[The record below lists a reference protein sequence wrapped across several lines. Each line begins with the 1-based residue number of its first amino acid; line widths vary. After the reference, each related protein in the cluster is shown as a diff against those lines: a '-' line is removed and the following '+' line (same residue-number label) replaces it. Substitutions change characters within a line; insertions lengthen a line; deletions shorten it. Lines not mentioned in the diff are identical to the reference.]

1 MTMQETHL
9 QHLLVTL
16 RTRLLVMCAAAGI
29 ALDDACRSL
38 LDGDSG
44 RATAVIDGDSALNAL
59 ENEIDDKALSLLAR
73 SQPVARDLRF
83 VVSALR
89 MGGDLER
96 IGDEAASI
104 AERTLLL
111 QGTRLPL
118 AEDMGALMEL
128 VKKLYADAVASFRDN
143 DKELALVASRGS
155 LAATQVETRIMQAL
169 MQRTGQDFE
178 PEAAI
183 HALLITRS
191 LNRIWRRATNIA
203 EHAYFVAEGISIKHP
218 FLSQV
223 RDDLHATLTNAQN
236 ASTSDDTGDK
246 ENDELYTR
254 AAERIRAGVPVS
266 DEANAP
272 AKGE

>member
-1 MTMQETHL
+1 MTMHETHL

-29 ALDDACRSL
+29 ALDDACRAL
-38 LDGDSG
+38 LSGDTG

-104 AERTLLL
+104 AEHTLLL
-111 QGTRLPL
+111 QGVRLPMQDEV
-118 AEDMGALMEL
+118 AALMEL
-128 VKKLYADAVASFRDN
+128 VKKLYQDAVTSFREN
-143 DKELALVASRGS
+143 DKDLALVVSRGS
-155 LAATQVETRIMQAL
+155 DAATRLETRIMQEL
-169 MQRTGQDFE
+169 MHRIGKEFE
-178 PEAAI
+178 PQAAMQV
-183 HALLITRS
+183 LLITRA
-191 LNRIWRRATNIA
+191 LNRTWRRATNIA

-218 FLSQV
+218 FLSAARTELARIQ
-223 RDDLHATLTNAQN
+223 
-236 ASTSDDTGDK
+236 
-246 ENDELYTR
+246 DESADSEQTDS
-254 AAERIRAGVPVS
+254 A
-266 DEANAP
+266 
-272 AKGE
+272 